1 MFDPKVKLKQEFLT
15 RWKQSGKTKIDGNEW
30 YQIQALRAVNQA
42 IGHGSPNYSVMTS
55 LSTAKIATCDT

>member
-42 IGHGSPNYSVMTS
+42 IGHGSMNYPDIVKSGH
-55 LSTAKIATCDT
+55 D

>member
-42 IGHGSPNYSVMTS
+42 IGHGSPNYPD
-55 LSTAKIATCDT
+55 IA